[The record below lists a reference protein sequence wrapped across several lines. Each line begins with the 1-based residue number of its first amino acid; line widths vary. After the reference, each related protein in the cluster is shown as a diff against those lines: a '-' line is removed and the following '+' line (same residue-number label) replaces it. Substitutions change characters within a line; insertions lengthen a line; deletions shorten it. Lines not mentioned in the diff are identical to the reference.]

1 MNALPSF
8 VQVQP
13 TGQTAPAT
21 SLSLLSGEGGK
32 MANFN
37 ALVLQNAALPDQG
50 EAASAE
56 PIASS
61 GEFQDVNVI
70 LQLLRTSQ
78 SGASQTAMGAAPIM
92 AAQANPSL
100 TDMTQPQPLTQD
112 GMTPPLPAAEI
123 PTASESSQ
131 PVALPFNVAA
141 LSTASAHDLLG
152 MAARL
157 AAMPSGETPSESA
170 PQPAPALPMETAMGH
185 PSTADLQA
193 AMQKLIADQPSAAP
207 APTAPTAAPT
217 SEMPVADTQG
227 DDCAKQTEGLGI
239 LLSLSVP
246 AAPAQPAAPIAPL
259 AAAIVQAAGPQT
271 AQANPTP
278 NSEDGLEPLITSPA
292 TKPQQ
297 QSAAPAPQ
305 AKSPKLALPIDMA
318 AAAPGQ
324 ARALAPLP
332 SAAIAAGSAAPA
344 PVVPLADAGAAMAV
358 LITTP
363 THAAGAA
370 PLVSSAQAA
379 APLSEYMLDMTSDDA
394 WIEQL
399 AKDIAATK
407 SQTGDLSFRLMPRH
421 LGRLDVSMMHS
432 DQGVSV
438 HMDAQQ
444 ENTAA
449 IVAAAQSRL
458 VDELRQQG
466 VRVASAET
474 THTPQENMRQ
484 NSQGQGRA
492 SQNHANHL
500 IETASE
506 PLPES
511 NGDDKGR
518 IDHHGRFA

>member
-37 ALVLQNAALPDQG
+37 ALVLQNAALPEQG

-100 TDMTQPQPLTQD
+100 TDMTQPQPQPQTLTQD

-123 PTASESSQ
+123 PAASESSQ
-131 PVALPFNVAA
+131 PVALPFNAAA
-141 LSTASAHDLLG
+141 LSTASAHDLLD

-207 APTAPTAAPT
+207 APIAAPT
-217 SEMPVADTQG
+217 SEAPVADTQG
-227 DDCAKQTEGLGI
+227 DDSAKQTEGLDI
-239 LLSLSVP
+239 LLSLSVS
-246 AAPAQPAAPIAPL
+246 AAPIAPL
-259 AAAIVQAAGPQT
+259 AVALVQAAAPQT
-271 AQANPTP
+271 AQANSTP
-278 NSEDGLEPLITSPA
+278 KSEDGLEPLMTSAA

-305 AKSPKLALPIDMA
+305 AKSPKLALPTDTA
-318 AAAPGQ
+318 PAAPAQ
-324 ARALAPLP
+324 ARAPAPLP
-332 SAAIAAGSAAPA
+332 SAAIAAAIAAPA
-344 PVVPLADAGAAMAV
+344 PVVPLADAGPAMAV

-363 THAAGAA
+363 THTAGAA
-370 PLVSSAQAA
+370 PLVSSAAAA

-438 HMDAQQ
+438 YMDAQQ

-492 SQNHANHL
+492 SQNHVNHL